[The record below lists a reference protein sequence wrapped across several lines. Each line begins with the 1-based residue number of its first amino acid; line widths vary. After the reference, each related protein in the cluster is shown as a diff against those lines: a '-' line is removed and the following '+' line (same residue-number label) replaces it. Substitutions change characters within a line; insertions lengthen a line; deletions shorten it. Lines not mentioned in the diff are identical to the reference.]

1 MGIGNESTFI
11 SLAHQACTGRT
22 AGKEIRAQVFW
33 AIFTAYRG
41 ISSTAAART
50 ASYSTPL
57 HTSEGTSNMD
67 AVLNTVPTKVTAAM
81 NSSLLAAFSEKEVKE
96 ALF

>member
-41 ISSTAAART
+41 ISNQYGQQR
-50 ASYSTPL
+50 YSTPL
-57 HTSEGTSNMD
+57 HTRKPPPPLD
-67 AVLNTVPTKVTAAM
+67 RPAAVHHCAAAARLIQLEEDSP
-81 NSSLLAAFSEKEVKE
+81 SSGE
-96 ALF
+96 